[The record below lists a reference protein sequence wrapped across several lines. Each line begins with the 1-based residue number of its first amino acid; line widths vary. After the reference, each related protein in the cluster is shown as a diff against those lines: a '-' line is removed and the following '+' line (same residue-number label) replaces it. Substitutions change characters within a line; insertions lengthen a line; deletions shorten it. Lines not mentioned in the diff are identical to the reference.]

1 MFITNNNDLF
11 TQSGVC
17 HIGISDHSLIFAVRK
32 FSLPKRS
39 PLIVQSR
46 QFRNFD
52 GDLFLT
58 DLSLVP
64 WHLVDYEVN
73 PNSAWEMWSNMF
85 LKICDFH
92 APKRSRK
99 IRNNHAPWL
108 TPELNKLMFQ
118 RDKLKRVANINKTE
132 ANWDSYKSARN
143 NVNISIKKAKP
154 EYYERYFEEN
164 MGDMRKTW
172 KGINMIMGRSSR
184 TTEISNIIVDD
195 SCCTHPNDISNAL
208 NAHFTKIGPTLP
220 NSIPETGNSFEDFIN
235 PSISSFLQKQ
245 M

>member
-1 MFITNNNDLF
+1 
-11 TQSGVC
+11 
-17 HIGISDHSLIFAVRK
+17 
-32 FSLPKRS
+32 
-39 PLIVQSR
+39 
-46 QFRNFD
+46 
-52 GDLFLT
+52 
-58 DLSLVP
+58 
-64 WHLVDYEVN
+64 
-73 PNSAWEMWSNMF
+73 MF

-108 TPELNKLMFQ
+108 TFELKKLMFQ

-143 NVNISIKKAKP
+143 NVNISIKKAKA
-154 EYYERYFEEN
+154 EYYDRYFEEN

-195 SCCTHPNDISNAL
+195 SCCTDPNDISNTL
-208 NAHFTKIGPTLP
+208 NAHFAKIGPTLA
-220 NSIPETGNSFEDFIN
+220 NSIPETGNSFEDFITE
-235 PSISSFLQKQ
+235 SINI
-245 M
+245 